1 MGPAPRCRG
10 LPGQARVGAGAG
22 REGTGRAGR
31 MTSTTSGSVLS
42 WRSLRD
48 RPFELLKELEKR
60 SRAVTASSVPDA
72 SAGREWVGV
81 AFRMGGETFLVAREE
96 TREVLGYPAAVTRI
110 PGAKSWVKGLANVR
124 GQLLPMLDLRQFLG
138 SGSTSAGRNTRI
150 VVVNHRDIPAGLMVD
165 EVLGFR
171 RFAETEFNAEPPPT
185 VIRCDL
191 YLAGAFRR
199 GGEVWPVL
207 SLKSLVE
214 SQSFLQAA
222 S

>member
-1 MGPAPRCRG
+1 MTITMS
-10 LPGQARVGAGAG
+10 GA
-22 REGTGRAGR
+22 EI
-31 MTSTTSGSVLS
+31 SL
-42 WRSLRD
+42 RSLRD

-60 SRAVTASSVPDA
+60 SRSVTAGGTADA
-72 SAGREWVGV
+72 AAGQEWVGV

-96 TREVLGYPAAVTRI
+96 TREVLGYPAVVTRI
-110 PGAKSWVKGLANVR
+110 PGAKAWVKGLANVR

-138 SGSTSAGRNTRI
+138 SGSTTPQRNTRV
-150 VVVNHRDIPAGLMVD
+150 VVVNHREIPAGLMVD

-171 RFAETEFNAEPPPT
+171 RFAEPEFNPEPPPT
-185 VIRCDL
+185 VIRCDS

-207 SLKSLVE
+207 SLKTLVE
-214 SQSFLQAA
+214 SPSFLQAA

>member
-1 MGPAPRCRG
+1 MTITMS
-10 LPGQARVGAGAG
+10 GAD
-22 REGTGRAGR
+22 
-31 MTSTTSGSVLS
+31 TSL
-42 WRSLRD
+42 RSLRD

-60 SRAVTASSVPDA
+60 SRSVTAGSAPDA
-72 SAGREWVGV
+72 AAGQEWVGV

-96 TREVLGYPAAVTRI
+96 TREVLGYPAVVTRI
-110 PGAKSWVKGLANVR
+110 PGAKVWVKGLANVR

-138 SGSTSAGRNTRI
+138 SGSTTPQRNTRV
-150 VVVNHRDIPAGLMVD
+150 VVVNHREIPAGLMVD

-171 RFAETEFNAEPPPT
+171 RFAEPEFNPEPPPT
-185 VIRCDL
+185 VIRCDS

-214 SQSFLQAA
+214 SPSFLQAA

>member
-1 MGPAPRCRG
+1 MT
-10 LPGQARVGAGAG
+10 
-22 REGTGRAGR
+22 GT
-31 MTSTTSGSVLS
+31 MSGTDHTL
-42 WRSLRD
+42 RDLRD

-60 SRAVTASSVPDA
+60 SRTVTAGSAPDA
-72 SAGREWVGV
+72 AVGREWVGV

-110 PGAKSWVKGLANVR
+110 PGARSWVKGLANIR

-138 SGSTSAGRNTRI
+138 SGATTPGRNTRI
-150 VVVNHRDIPAGLMVD
+150 VVVNHREIPAGLMVD

-171 RFAETEFNAEPPPT
+171 RFAEPEFNAEPPPT
-185 VIRCDL
+185 VIRCDT

>member
-1 MGPAPRCRG
+1 
-10 LPGQARVGAGAG
+10 
-22 REGTGRAGR
+22 
-31 MTSTTSGSVLS
+31 MTSTTSGAALS
-42 WRSLRD
+42 LRGLRD

-60 SRAVTASSVPDA
+60 SRAVTAGAVAETSV
-72 SAGREWVGV
+72 GLEWVGV
-81 AFRMGGETFLVAREE
+81 AFRMGGETFLAAREE

-110 PGAKSWVKGLANVR
+110 PGAKSWVRGLANIR
-124 GQLLPMLDLRQFLG
+124 GQLLPMVDLRQFLG
-138 SGSTSAGRNTRI
+138 SGATATGRNTRI
-150 VVVNHRDIPAGLMVD
+150 VVVNHRDVPVGLMVD

-171 RFAETEFNAEPPPT
+171 RFAEAEFNAEAPPT
-185 VIRCDL
+185 VIRCDS

-207 SLKSLVE
+207 SLKNLVE

>member
-1 MGPAPRCRG
+1 MT
-10 LPGQARVGAGAG
+10 
-22 REGTGRAGR
+22 GT
-31 MTSTTSGSVLS
+31 MSGSDNNL
-42 WRSLRD
+42 RSLRD

-60 SRAVTASSVPDA
+60 SRNLK
-72 SAGREWVGV
+72 SAGSPESAAGQEWVGV

-96 TREVLGYPAAVTRI
+96 TREVLGYPAVVTRI
-110 PGAKSWVKGLANVR
+110 PGAKSWVKGLANIR

-138 SGSTSAGRNTRI
+138 SGATTAGRNTRI
-150 VVVNHRDIPAGLMVD
+150 VVVNHREIPAGLMVD

-171 RFAETEFNAEPPPT
+171 RFSESEFNAEPPPT
-185 VIRCDL
+185 VVRCDS

>member
-1 MGPAPRCRG
+1 MTNTMS
-10 LPGQARVGAGAG
+10 
-22 REGTGRAGR
+22 GTEV
-31 MTSTTSGSVLS
+31 SL
-42 WRSLRD
+42 RSLRD

-60 SRAVTASSVPDA
+60 SRAVSAGSVTEA
-72 SAGREWVGV
+72 VAGREWVGV

-138 SGSTSAGRNTRI
+138 SGATMSGRNTRV

-171 RFAETEFNAEPPPT
+171 RFAETEFNAEAPPT
-185 VIRCDL
+185 VIRCDS

>member
-1 MGPAPRCRG
+1 
-10 LPGQARVGAGAG
+10 
-22 REGTGRAGR
+22 
-31 MTSTTSGSVLS
+31 MTSTMSGSEISL
-42 WRSLRD
+42 RGLRD

-60 SRAVTASSVPDA
+60 SRAVTAGNVPEA
-72 SAGREWVGV
+72 AAGQEWVGV

-96 TREVLGYPAAVTRI
+96 TREVLGYPAVVTRI
-110 PGAKSWVKGLANVR
+110 PGAKNWVRGLANVR

-138 SGSTSAGRNTRI
+138 SGATASGRNTRVI
-150 VVVNHRDIPAGLMVD
+150 VVNHREIPAGLMVD

-171 RFAETEFNAEPPPT
+171 RFADNEFNAEAPPT
-185 VIRCDL
+185 VIRCDS

>member
-1 MGPAPRCRG
+1 MT
-10 LPGQARVGAGAG
+10 
-22 REGTGRAGR
+22 GTP
-31 MTSTTSGSVLS
+31 SGTDLS
-42 WRSLRD
+42 LRSLRD
-48 RPFELLKELEKR
+48 RPFELLKELERR
-60 SRAVTASSVPDA
+60 SRSVTSGNAPEA
-72 SAGREWVGV
+72 AAGQEWVGV

-96 TREVLGYPAAVTRI
+96 TREVLGYPAVVTRI
-110 PGAKSWVKGLANVR
+110 PGAKNWVKGLANIR

-138 SGSTSAGRNTRI
+138 SGSTTPGRNTRI
-150 VVVNHRDIPAGLMVD
+150 VVANHREIPAGLIVD

-171 RFAETEFNAEPPPT
+171 RFADPEFNPEPPPT
-185 VIRCDL
+185 VIRCDS

-207 SLKSLVE
+207 SLKSLIE

>member
-1 MGPAPRCRG
+1 MTNAPSG
-10 LPGQARVGAGAG
+10 T
-22 REGTGRAGR
+22 EGSLRH
-31 MTSTTSGSVLS
+31 
-42 WRSLRD
+42 LRD

-60 SRAVTASSVPDA
+60 SRNVTAGGAPDA
-72 SAGREWVGV
+72 AAGHEWVGV

-110 PGAKSWVKGLANVR
+110 PGAKSWVKGLANIR

-138 SGSTSAGRNTRI
+138 SGATTPGRNTRI
-150 VVVNHRDIPAGLMVD
+150 VVANHREIPAGLMVD

-171 RFAETEFNAEPPPT
+171 RFAESEFNADPPPT
-185 VIRCDL
+185 VIRCES

>member
-1 MGPAPRCRG
+1 
-10 LPGQARVGAGAG
+10 
-22 REGTGRAGR
+22 
-31 MTSTTSGSVLS
+31 MTSTMTGPDNSL
-42 WRSLRD
+42 RSLRD

-60 SRAVTASSVPDA
+60 SRTVVAGGVAEADA
-72 SAGREWVGV
+72 AKEWVGV
-81 AFRMGGETFLVAREE
+81 AFRMGGETFLIAREE
-96 TREVLGYPAAVTRI
+96 TREVLGYPTAVTRI

-138 SGSTSAGRNTRI
+138 SGATASGRNTRI
-150 VVVNHRDIPAGLMVD
+150 IVVNHRDIPAGLMVD

-171 RFAETEFNAEPPPT
+171 RFAESDFNPEPPPT
-185 VIRCDL
+185 VIRCDS

-207 SLKSLVE
+207 SLKTLVE

>member
-1 MGPAPRCRG
+1 
-10 LPGQARVGAGAG
+10 
-22 REGTGRAGR
+22 
-31 MTSTTSGSVLS
+31 MTSTMSGSDTSL
-42 WRSLRD
+42 RSLRD
-48 RPFELLKELEKR
+48 RPFELLKELERR
-60 SRAVTASSVPDA
+60 SRNVAAGSTPDA
-72 SAGREWVGV
+72 AAGREWVGV
-81 AFRMGGETFLVAREE
+81 AFRMGGETFLIAREE
-96 TREVLGYPAAVTRI
+96 TREVLGYPAVITRI

-138 SGSTSAGRNTRI
+138 SGATTPGRNTR
-150 VVVNHRDIPAGLMVD
+150 VVAVNHREVPAGLIVD

-171 RFAETEFNAEPPPT
+171 RFAESEFDAEAPPT
-185 VIRCDL
+185 VIRCEV

>member
-1 MGPAPRCRG
+1 MT
-10 LPGQARVGAGAG
+10 
-22 REGTGRAGR
+22 GT
-31 MTSTTSGSVLS
+31 MSGSDNSL
-42 WRSLRD
+42 RSLRD

-60 SRAVTASSVPDA
+60 SRNLAAGSAPETA
-72 SAGREWVGV
+72 AGQEWVGV

-96 TREVLGYPAAVTRI
+96 TREVLGYPAVVTRI
-110 PGAKSWVKGLANVR
+110 PGAKSWVKGLANIR
-124 GQLLPMLDLRQFLG
+124 GQLMPMLDLRQFLG
-138 SGSTSAGRNTRI
+138 SGTTTAGRNTRI
-150 VVVNHRDIPAGLMVD
+150 VVVNHREIPAGLMVD

-171 RFAETEFNAEPPPT
+171 RFAEPEFNAEPPPT
-185 VIRCDL
+185 VIRCDS

-207 SLKSLVE
+207 SLKSLEE

>member
-1 MGPAPRCRG
+1 
-10 LPGQARVGAGAG
+10 
-22 REGTGRAGR
+22 
-31 MTSTTSGSVLS
+31 
-42 WRSLRD
+42 LRD

-60 SRAVTASSVPDA
+60 SRTAVAPGA
-72 SAGREWVGV
+72 PEAGAGREWVGI
-81 AFRMGGETFLVAREE
+81 ACRMGGETFLIAREE
-96 TREVLGYPAAVTRI
+96 TREVLGYPAVITRI

-124 GQLLPMLDLRQFLG
+124 GSLLPMVDLRQFLG
-138 SGSTSAGRNTRI
+138 SGATNPGRNTR
-150 VVVNHRDIPAGLMVD
+150 VVAVNHREIPAGLIVD

-171 RFAETEFNAEPPPT
+171 RFAEAEFNVEAPPT
-185 VIRCDL
+185 VIRCET

-214 SQSFLQAA
+214 SPSFLQAA

>member
-1 MGPAPRCRG
+1 MT
-10 LPGQARVGAGAG
+10 
-22 REGTGRAGR
+22 GT
-31 MTSTTSGSVLS
+31 MSGTESSL
-42 WRSLRD
+42 RSLRD

-60 SRAVTASSVPDA
+60 SRNLAPGSAPETAV
-72 SAGREWVGV
+72 GQEWVGV

-96 TREVLGYPAAVTRI
+96 TREVLGYPAVVTRI
-110 PGAKSWVKGLANVR
+110 PGAKSWVKGLANIR
-124 GQLLPMLDLRQFLG
+124 GQLMPMLDLRQFLG
-138 SGSTSAGRNTRI
+138 SGATTAGRNTRI
-150 VVVNHRDIPAGLMVD
+150 VIVNHREIPAGLMVD

-171 RFAETEFNAEPPPT
+171 RFAEPEFNAEPPPT
-185 VIRCDL
+185 VIRCDS

>member
-1 MGPAPRCRG
+1 
-10 LPGQARVGAGAG
+10 
-22 REGTGRAGR
+22 
-31 MTSTTSGSVLS
+31 MTSTVGGGDISL
-42 WRSLRD
+42 RSLRD

-60 SRAVTASSVPDA
+60 SRTVATANPPDA
-72 SAGREWVGV
+72 AAGREWVGV
-81 AFRMGGETFLVAREE
+81 ACRMGGETFLIAREE
-96 TREVLGYPAAVTRI
+96 TREVLGYPAVITRI
-110 PGAKSWVKGLANVR
+110 PGAKSWVRGLANVR
-124 GQLLPMLDLRQFLG
+124 GSLLPMLDLRQFLG
-138 SGSTSAGRNTRI
+138 SGSTTPGRNTRV
-150 VVVNHRDIPAGLMVD
+150 VVVNHREIPAGLIVD

-171 RFAETEFNAEPPPT
+171 RFAEAEFNAEAPPT
-185 VIRCDL
+185 VIRCDT

>member
-1 MGPAPRCRG
+1 MTGTASGGGDVLRG
-10 LPGQARVGAGAG
+10 
-22 REGTGRAGR
+22 
-31 MTSTTSGSVLS
+31 
-42 WRSLRD
+42 LRD

-60 SRAVTASSVPDA
+60 SRNLSAGNAPDA
-72 SAGREWVGV
+72 AVGREWVGV

-96 TREVLGYPAAVTRI
+96 TREVLGYPAVVTRI
-110 PGAKSWVKGLANVR
+110 PGAKSWVKGLANIR
-124 GQLLPMLDLRQFLG
+124 GQLMPMLDLRQFLG
-138 SGSTSAGRNTRI
+138 SGSTVTGRNTRI
-150 VVVNHRDIPAGLMVD
+150 IVVNHREIPAGLMVD

-171 RFAETEFNAEPPPT
+171 RFAESEFNTEPPPT
-185 VIRCDL
+185 VVRCDS

>member
-1 MGPAPRCRG
+1 MTGAPS
-10 LPGQARVGAGAG
+10 
-22 REGTGRAGR
+22 GTD
-31 MTSTTSGSVLS
+31 LS
-42 WRSLRD
+42 LRSLRD

-60 SRAVTASSVPDA
+60 SRSVTAGNAPDA
-72 SAGREWVGV
+72 GAGQEWVGV

-96 TREVLGYPAAVTRI
+96 TREVLGYPPVVTRI
-110 PGAKSWVKGLANVR
+110 PGAKNWVKGLANVR

-138 SGSTSAGRNTRI
+138 SGATTPGRNTRI
-150 VVVNHRDIPAGLMVD
+150 VVANHREIPAGLIVD

-171 RFAETEFNAEPPPT
+171 RFAESEFNSEPPPT
-185 VIRCDL
+185 VIRCDS

>member
-1 MGPAPRCRG
+1 M
-10 LPGQARVGAGAG
+10 
-22 REGTGRAGR
+22 TG
-31 MTSTTSGSVLS
+31 TTSGTNDSL
-42 WRSLRD
+42 RNLRD

-60 SRAVTASSVPDA
+60 SRTVTAANAPDPA
-72 SAGREWVGV
+72 AGNEWVGV

-110 PGAKSWVKGLANVR
+110 PGAKSWVKGLANIR

-138 SGSTSAGRNTRI
+138 SGATTAGRNTRV
-150 VVVNHRDIPAGLMVD
+150 VVVNHREIPAGLMVD

-171 RFAETEFNAEPPPT
+171 RFKEPEFNAEPPPT
-185 VIRCDL
+185 VIRCDS

>member
-1 MGPAPRCRG
+1 
-10 LPGQARVGAGAG
+10 
-22 REGTGRAGR
+22 
-31 MTSTTSGSVLS
+31 MTSVVGGSATSL
-42 WRSLRD
+42 RSLRD

-60 SRAVTASSVPDA
+60 SRAVTAGNVPET
-72 SAGREWVGV
+72 SAGLEWVGV

-96 TREVLGYPAAVTRI
+96 TREVLGYPVVVTRI

-138 SGSTSAGRNTRI
+138 SGATTAGRNTRV

-171 RFAETEFNAEPPPT
+171 RFAEAEFNAEAPPT
-185 VIRCDL
+185 VIRCDS

>member
-1 MGPAPRCRG
+1 MTSV
-10 LPGQARVGAGAG
+10 VGAPP
-22 REGTGRAGR
+22 
-31 MTSTTSGSVLS
+31 TSL
-42 WRSLRD
+42 RSLRD

-60 SRAVTASSVPDA
+60 SRAVTAGSVADA
-72 SAGREWVGV
+72 SVGREWVGV

-96 TREVLGYPAAVTRI
+96 TREVLGYPAVVTRI

-138 SGSTSAGRNTRI
+138 SGATASGRNTRV
-150 VVVNHRDIPAGLMVD
+150 VVVNHREIPAGLMVD

-171 RFAETEFNAEPPPT
+171 RFAEAEFNAEAPPT
-185 VIRCDL
+185 VIRCES

>member
-1 MGPAPRCRG
+1 M
-10 LPGQARVGAGAG
+10 
-22 REGTGRAGR
+22 
-31 MTSTTSGSVLS
+31 SSNDLS
-42 WRSLRD
+42 LRSLRD

-60 SRAVTASSVPDA
+60 SRSAGAGNAPDA
-72 SAGREWVGV
+72 VAGQEWVGV

-96 TREVLGYPAAVTRI
+96 TREVLGYPAVVTRI
-110 PGAKSWVKGLANVR
+110 PGARSWVKGLANVR

-138 SGSTSAGRNTRI
+138 SGSTTAGRNTRV
-150 VVVNHRDIPAGLMVD
+150 VVVNHRDIPAGLVVD

-171 RFAETEFNAEPPPT
+171 RFAESEFKTDPPPT
-185 VIRCDL
+185 VIRCDS

>member
-1 MGPAPRCRG
+1 MTTAMS
-10 LPGQARVGAGAG
+10 GA
-22 REGTGRAGR
+22 EVSLRA
-31 MTSTTSGSVLS
+31 
-42 WRSLRD
+42 LRD

-60 SRAVTASSVPDA
+60 SRAVVSGAVAES

-96 TREVLGYPAAVTRI
+96 TREVLGYPAVVTRI
-110 PGAKSWVKGLANVR
+110 PGAKSWVKGLANIR

-138 SGSTSAGRNTRI
+138 SGATVSGRNTRI
-150 VVVNHRDIPAGLMVD
+150 VVVNHREIPAGLMVD

-171 RFAETEFNAEPPPT
+171 RFAEAEFNAEAPPT
-185 VIRCDL
+185 VIRCDSF
-191 YLAGAFRR
+191 LAGAFRR

-214 SQSFLQAA
+214 SPSFLQAA

>member
-1 MGPAPRCRG
+1 MTITMS
-10 LPGQARVGAGAG
+10 GA
-22 REGTGRAGR
+22 EI
-31 MTSTTSGSVLS
+31 SL
-42 WRSLRD
+42 RSLRD

-60 SRAVTASSVPDA
+60 SRSVTAASTADA
-72 SAGREWVGV
+72 AAGQEWVGV

-96 TREVLGYPAAVTRI
+96 TREVLGYPAVVTRI
-110 PGAKSWVKGLANVR
+110 PGAKAWVKGLANVR

-138 SGSTSAGRNTRI
+138 SGSTTPQRNTRV
-150 VVVNHRDIPAGLMVD
+150 VVVNHREIPAGLMVD

-171 RFAETEFNAEPPPT
+171 RFAEPEFNPEPPPT
-185 VIRCDL
+185 VIRCDS

-214 SQSFLQAA
+214 SPSFLQAA

>member
-1 MGPAPRCRG
+1 MTTAMSGPEVSLRG
-10 LPGQARVGAGAG
+10 
-22 REGTGRAGR
+22 
-31 MTSTTSGSVLS
+31 
-42 WRSLRD
+42 LRD

-60 SRAVTASSVPDA
+60 SRAVATGSVAESST
-72 SAGREWVGV
+72 GREWVGV

-96 TREVLGYPAAVTRI
+96 TREVLGYPAVVTRI
-110 PGAKSWVKGLANVR
+110 PGAKSWVKGLANIR

-138 SGSTSAGRNTRI
+138 SGATVSGRNTRI
-150 VVVNHRDIPAGLMVD
+150 VVVNHREIPAGLMVD

-171 RFAETEFNAEPPPT
+171 RFAEAEFNAEAPPT
-185 VIRCDL
+185 VIRCDSF
-191 YLAGAFRR
+191 LAGAFRR

-214 SQSFLQAA
+214 SPSFLQAA

>member
-1 MGPAPRCRG
+1 
-10 LPGQARVGAGAG
+10 
-22 REGTGRAGR
+22 
-31 MTSTTSGSVLS
+31 MTSTTSGSETSL
-42 WRSLRD
+42 RGLRD

-60 SRAVTASSVPDA
+60 SRSVAASSVA
-72 SAGREWVGV
+72 EAETGQEWVGV

-96 TREVLGYPAAVTRI
+96 TREVLGYPAVVTRI
-110 PGAKSWVKGLANVR
+110 PGTKNWVKGLANVR
-124 GQLLPMLDLRQFLG
+124 GALIPMLDLRQFLG
-138 SGSTSAGRNTRI
+138 SGATTTGRNTRI

-171 RFAETEFNAEPPPT
+171 RFAESEFNAEAPPT
-185 VIRCDL
+185 VIRCDS

>member
-1 MGPAPRCRG
+1 MDRPDNS
-10 LPGQARVGAGAG
+10 L
-22 REGTGRAGR
+22 
-31 MTSTTSGSVLS
+31 
-42 WRSLRD
+42 RSLRD

-60 SRAVTASSVPDA
+60 SRTATLDSVAGPDA
-72 SAGREWVGV
+72 VKEWVGV

-96 TREVLGYPAAVTRI
+96 TREVLGLPAAITRI

-124 GQLLPMLDLRQFLG
+124 GQLLPLLDLRQFLG
-138 SGSTSAGRNTRI
+138 SGATASGRNTRVI
-150 VVVNHRDIPAGLMVD
+150 VVNHRDVPAGLMVD

-171 RFAETEFNAEPPPT
+171 RFAESDFSPDPPPT
-185 VIRCDL
+185 VIRCDV

-207 SLKSLVE
+207 SMKSLVE